1 MVADFVSP
9 RARWPQGTWQ
19 ARARGV
25 QFLCQAMT
33 GWFRKTGSRNC
44 YIQYIYLYIY
54 GWWFLSKKYARHLN
68 QLYEN
73 SMFCSTM
80 FSIIWLVISTPL
92 KNISQVGWLF
102 PRYGKIKNVPNH
114 QLDIYV
120 SYQTTK
126 LWSPSL
132 GSHGCFEIYIYSK
145 IGNLEWHCWK
155 KKHIVW

>member
-9 RARWPQGTWQ
+9 RARWPQGTWH
-19 ARARGV
+19 GG
-25 QFLCQAMT
+25 T
-33 GWFRKTGSRNC
+33 GPSGCSSYAAWPDGFERPVPG
-44 YIQYIYLYIY
+44 IAIYSIYIY

-68 QLYEN
+68 QLYFFYVLFN
-73 SMFCSTM
+73 NVQHH
-80 FSIIWLVISTPL
+80 LVGGFTPL

>member
-9 RARWPQGTWQ
+9 RARWPQGTWH
-19 ARARGV
+19 GG
-25 QFLCQAMT
+25 T
-33 GWFRKTGSRNC
+33 GPSGCSSYAAWPDGFERPVPGIAIYSIYMAGGFYPKNMLVISINC
-44 YIQYIYLYIY
+44 T
-54 GWWFLSKKYARHLN
+54 F
-68 QLYEN
+68 

-80 FSIIWLVISTPL
+80 FSIIWLVVSTPL